1 MDVTGEFRIE
11 APRARVWRGLND
23 TEVLKQ
29 CIPGCREI
37 VRLSE
42 TELEATAVL
51 KVGPVKAPFKG
62 KVTLSDLDP
71 PKSYRIA
78 GEGKGGVAGFARGEA
93 LVSLA
98 DADGATVL
106 TYTASATV
114 GGKLAQVG
122 QRLLDATANKMAAD
136 FFGKFAEAI
145 DDLGDEEPA
154 DDIEPAGEIEPTA
167 VPDEAAT
174 APEAAA
180 PGLPTWAWVTGVLAV
195 VAGLLAYFGTRGN

>member
-11 APRARVWRGLND
+11 APRERVWRGLND

-37 VRLSE
+37 ERLSE

-51 KVGPVKAPFKG
+51 KVGPVKATFKG

-71 PKSYRIA
+71 PNSYRIT

-98 DADGATVL
+98 DDGGATVL
-106 TYTASATV
+106 TYTATATV

-136 FFGKFAEAI
+136 FFGRFAEAI
-145 DDLGDEEPA
+145 DGLGD
-154 DDIEPAGEIEPTA
+154 DEPAGEIESTA
-167 VPDEAAT
+167 EPDEAAA

-180 PGLPTWAWVTGVLAV
+180 PGLPTWAWVTGVLVV
-195 VAGLLAYFGTRGN
+195 VAGLLAFFGTRGN

>member
-1 MDVTGEFRIE
+1 MDVKGEFRIE
-11 APRARVWRGLND
+11 APRERVWRGLND

-37 VRLSE
+37 ERLSE

-51 KVGPVKAPFKG
+51 KVGPVKATFKG

-71 PKSYRIA
+71 PNSYRIT

-98 DADGATVL
+98 DDGGATVL
-106 TYTASATV
+106 TYTATATV

-136 FFGKFAEAI
+136 FFGRFAEAI
-145 DDLGDEEPA
+145 GDLGDEEPA
-154 DDIEPAGEIEPTA
+154 AEPAAEPEQA
-167 VPDEAAT
+167 ASEA
-174 APEAAA
+174 PS
-180 PGLPTWAWVTGVLAV
+180 PGLPTWAWVTGVLVV

>member
-23 TEVLKQ
+23 TEMLKQ

-71 PKSYRIA
+71 PNSYRIT

-106 TYTASATV
+106 TYTATATV

-136 FFGKFAEAI
+136 FFGRFAEAI
-145 DDLGDEEPA
+145 DDLGDEAAEA
-154 DDIEPAGEIEPTA
+154 VEAA
-167 VPDEAAT
+167 VPTGDAEP
-174 APEAAA
+174 PEAAA

-195 VAGLLAYFGTRGN
+195 VAGLLAFFGTRGN

>member
-11 APRARVWRGLND
+11 APRERVWRGLND

-37 VRLSE
+37 ERLSE

-51 KVGPVKAPFKG
+51 KVGPVKATFKG

-71 PKSYRIA
+71 PNSYRIT

-98 DADGATVL
+98 DDGGATVL
-106 TYTASATV
+106 TYTATATV

-136 FFGKFAEAI
+136 FFGRFAEAI
-145 DDLGDEEPA
+145 GDLGDEEPA
-154 DDIEPAGEIEPTA
+154 AEPAAEPEQA
-167 VPDEAAT
+167 ASEA
-174 APEAAA
+174 PS
-180 PGLPTWAWVTGVLAV
+180 PGLPTWAWVTGVLVV

>member
-1 MDVTGEFRIE
+1 MDVNGEFRIQ
-11 APRARVWRGLND
+11 APRERVWRGLND

-37 VRLSE
+37 ERLSE

-51 KVGPVKAPFKG
+51 KVGPVKATFKG

-71 PKSYRIA
+71 PNSYRIT

-98 DADGATVL
+98 DDGGATVL
-106 TYTASATV
+106 TYTATATV

-136 FFGKFAEAI
+136 FFGRFAEAI
-145 DDLGDEEPA
+145 GDLGDEEPA
-154 DDIEPAGEIEPTA
+154 AEPAAEPEQA
-167 VPDEAAT
+167 ASEA
-174 APEAAA
+174 PS
-180 PGLPTWAWVTGVLAV
+180 PGLPTWAWVTGVLVV

>member
-11 APRARVWRGLND
+11 APRTRVWRGLND
-23 TEVLKQ
+23 TEILKQ

-37 VRLSE
+37 ERLSE

-62 KVTLSDLDP
+62 KVTLSDLDTP
-71 PKSYRIA
+71 NSYRIA

-106 TYTASATV
+106 TYTATATV

-136 FFGKFAEAI
+136 FFGKFAEVI
-145 DDLGDEEPA
+145 DDLGDAEAA
-154 DDIEPAGEIEPTA
+154 DDIEPAAEPEGEQ
-167 VPDEAAT
+167 AAS
-174 APEAAA
+174 EAAA
-180 PGLPTWAWVTGVLAV
+180 SGLPTWAWVTGVLAV
-195 VAGLLAYFGTRGN
+195 VAGLLVIFGTRGN

>member
-106 TYTASATV
+106 TYTATATV

-122 QRLLDATANKMAAD
+122 QRLLDATAGKMAAD
-136 FFGKFAEAI
+136 FFGKFADALDTLS
-145 DDLGDEEPA
+145 DDDPA
-154 DDIEPAGEIEPTA
+154 DAIEPAAEFDGGDSAAETA
-167 VPDEAAT
+167 T
-174 APEAAA
+174 
-180 PGLPTWAWVTGVLAV
+180 PGLPTWVWVTGVLAV
-195 VAGLLAYFGTRGN
+195 VAGLLAYFGARGN

>member
-1 MDVTGEFRIE
+1 MDVNGEFRIA

-37 VRLSE
+37 ERLSE

-51 KVGPVKAPFKG
+51 KVGPVKATFKG

-71 PKSYRIA
+71 PNSYRIT

-98 DADGATVL
+98 DDGGATVL
-106 TYTASATV
+106 TYTATATV

-136 FFGKFAEAI
+136 FFGRFAEAI
-145 DDLGDEEPA
+145 GDLGDEEPA
-154 DDIEPAGEIEPTA
+154 AEPAAEPEQA
-167 VPDEAAT
+167 ASEA
-174 APEAAA
+174 PS
-180 PGLPTWAWVTGVLAV
+180 PGLPTWAWVTGVLVV

>member
-1 MDVTGEFRIE
+1 MDLTGEFRIA

-23 TEVLKQ
+23 TEVLKR

-37 VRLSE
+37 ERLSE

-51 KVGPVKAPFKG
+51 KVGPVKATFKG

-71 PKSYRIA
+71 PNSYRIT

-98 DADGATVL
+98 DDGDATVL
-106 TYTASATV
+106 SYTATATV

-136 FFGKFAEAI
+136 FFGRFAEAM
-145 DDLGDEEPA
+145 DDFSDAEAA
-154 DDIEPAGEIEPTA
+154 DDIEPAAE
-167 VPDEAAT
+167 PDEAAT

-180 PGLPTWAWVTGVLAV
+180 PGLPTWLWVTGVLAV
-195 VAGLLAYFGTRGN
+195 VAGLLAYFGTLGN

>member
-1 MDVTGEFRIE
+1 MDITGEFRIE
-11 APRARVWRGLND
+11 APRERVWRGLND

-37 VRLSE
+37 ERLSE

-51 KVGPVKAPFKG
+51 KVGPVKATFKG

-71 PKSYRIA
+71 PNSYRIT

-98 DADGATVL
+98 DDGGATLL
-106 TYTASATV
+106 TYTATATV

-136 FFGKFAEAI
+136 FFGRFAEAI
-145 DDLGDEEPA
+145 DDLGDEDPA
-154 DDIEPAGEIEPTA
+154 DDTEAAAE
-167 VPDEAAT
+167 PDEAAP

-180 PGLPTWAWVTGVLAV
+180 PGLPTWAWVTGVLVV
-195 VAGLLAYFGTRGN
+195 VAGLLAFFGTRGN

>member
-1 MDVTGEFRIE
+1 MDVTGQFRIE
-11 APRARVWRGLND
+11 APRARVWRGHND
-23 TEVLKQ
+23 TEILKQ

-37 VRLSE
+37 ERLSE

-51 KVGPVKAPFKG
+51 KVGPVKATFKG

-71 PKSYRIA
+71 PNSYRIT

-98 DADGATVL
+98 DADGATLL
-106 TYTASATV
+106 TYSATATV

-154 DDIEPAGEIEPTA
+154 DDTEPAAE
-167 VPDEAAT
+167 PDEAAT

-180 PGLPTWAWVTGVLAV
+180 AGLPTWAWVTGVLAV

>member
-37 VRLSE
+37 ERLSE

-51 KVGPVKAPFKG
+51 KVGPVKATFKG

-71 PKSYRIA
+71 PNSYRIV

-98 DADGATVL
+98 DDGGATVL
-106 TYTASATV
+106 TYTATATV

-136 FFGKFAEAI
+136 FFGRFAEVI

-154 DDIEPAGEIEPTA
+154 GDIEPAAE
-167 VPDEAAT
+167 PDEVAT

-195 VAGLLAYFGTRGN
+195 VAGLLAFFGTRGN

>member
-1 MDVTGEFRIE
+1 MDVTGEFRIA
-11 APRARVWRGLND
+11 APRERVWRGLND
-23 TEVLKQ
+23 TAVLKQ

-37 VRLSE
+37 ERLSE

-51 KVGPVKAPFKG
+51 KVGPVKATFKG

-71 PKSYRIA
+71 PNSYRIT

-98 DADGATVL
+98 DDGGATVL
-106 TYTASATV
+106 TYTATATV

-136 FFGKFAEAI
+136 FFGRFAEAI
-145 DDLGDEEPA
+145 GDLGDEEPA
-154 DDIEPAGEIEPTA
+154 AEPAAEPEQA
-167 VPDEAAT
+167 ASEA
-174 APEAAA
+174 PS
-180 PGLPTWAWVTGVLAV
+180 PGLPTWAWVTGVLVV

>member
-1 MDVTGEFRIE
+1 MDITGEFRIE
-11 APRARVWRGLND
+11 APRERVWRGLND

-37 VRLSE
+37 ERLSE

-51 KVGPVKAPFKG
+51 KVGPVKATFKG

-71 PKSYRIA
+71 PNSYRIT

-98 DADGATVL
+98 DDGGATVL
-106 TYTASATV
+106 TYTATATV

-122 QRLLDATANKMAAD
+122 QRLLDATAGKMAAD
-136 FFGKFAEAI
+136 FFGKFSDAI
-145 DDLGDEEPA
+145 IDLDDEDE
-154 DDIEPAGEIEPTA
+154 G
-167 VPDEAAT
+167 
-174 APEAAA
+174 AA
-180 PGLPTWAWVTGVLAV
+180 PPAEPEGDQTVSEVAASGLPTWAWVTGVLVV
-195 VAGLLAYFGTRGN
+195 VAGLLAYFGTRGG

>member
-1 MDVTGEFRIE
+1 MDITGEFRIE
-11 APRARVWRGLND
+11 APRERVWRGLND
-23 TEVLKQ
+23 TEVLRQ

-37 VRLSE
+37 ERLSE
-42 TELEATAVL
+42 TELEASVVL

-71 PKSYRIA
+71 PTSYRIS

-98 DADGATVL
+98 DADGNATLL
-106 TYTASATV
+106 TYSATATV

-122 QRLLDATANKMAAD
+122 QRLLDATAGKLAAD

-145 DDLGDEEPA
+145 AELGDEDE
-154 DDIEPAGEIEPTA
+154 
-167 VPDEAAT
+167 EAAPPT
-174 APEAAA
+174 APEGDQAVSEAAA
-180 PGLPTWAWVTGVLAV
+180 SGLPTWAWVSGVLV
-195 VAGLLAYFGTRGN
+195 VIAGLLAFFGTRGN

>member
-1 MDVTGEFRIE
+1 MDITGEFRIE
-11 APRARVWRGLND
+11 APRERVWRGLND

-37 VRLSE
+37 ERLSE

-51 KVGPVKAPFKG
+51 KVGPVKATFKG

-71 PKSYRIA
+71 PNSYRIT

-98 DADGATVL
+98 DDGGATVL
-106 TYTASATV
+106 SYTATATV

-136 FFGKFAEAI
+136 FFGKFAEVI
-145 DDLGDEEPA
+145 DDLGDAEAADDTEPA
-154 DDIEPAGEIEPTA
+154 AE
-167 VPDEAAT
+167 PDEAAT

-195 VAGLLAYFGTRGN
+195 VAGLLAFFGTRGN

>member
-1 MDVTGEFRIE
+1 MDLTGEFRIA

-37 VRLSE
+37 ERLSE

-51 KVGPVKAPFKG
+51 KVGPVKATFKG

-71 PKSYRIA
+71 PNSYRIT

-98 DADGATVL
+98 DADGGATLL
-106 TYTASATV
+106 TYTATATV

-136 FFGKFAEAI
+136 FFGRFAEVI

-154 DDIEPAGEIEPTA
+154 AEPAAEPEQA
-167 VPDEAAT
+167 ASEA
-174 APEAAA
+174 PS
-180 PGLPTWAWVTGVLAV
+180 PGLPTWAWVTGVLVV

>member
-1 MDVTGEFRIE
+1 MDVTGEFRIA
-11 APRARVWRGLND
+11 APRERVWRGLND

-37 VRLSE
+37 ERLSE

-51 KVGPVKAPFKG
+51 KVGPVKATFKG

-71 PKSYRIA
+71 PNSYRIT

-98 DADGATVL
+98 DDGGATVL
-106 TYTASATV
+106 TYTATATV

-136 FFGKFAEAI
+136 FFGRFAEAI
-145 DDLGDEEPA
+145 GDLGDEEPA
-154 DDIEPAGEIEPTA
+154 AEPAAEPEQA
-167 VPDEAAT
+167 ASEA
-174 APEAAA
+174 PS
-180 PGLPTWAWVTGVLAV
+180 PGLPTWAWVTGVLVV

>member
-1 MDVTGEFRIE
+1 MDVTGEFRIA

-37 VRLSE
+37 ERLSE

-51 KVGPVKAPFKG
+51 KVGPVKATFKG

-71 PKSYRIA
+71 PNSYRIT

-98 DADGATVL
+98 DDGGATVL
-106 TYTASATV
+106 TYTATATV

-136 FFGKFAEAI
+136 FFGRFAEAI
-145 DDLGDEEPA
+145 DELGDEEPA
-154 DDIEPAGEIEPTA
+154 AEPAAEPEQA
-167 VPDEAAT
+167 ASEA
-174 APEAAA
+174 PS
-180 PGLPTWAWVTGVLAV
+180 PGLPTWAWVTGVLVV

>member
-1 MDVTGEFRIE
+1 MDIAGEFRIE

-37 VRLSE
+37 ERLSE

-51 KVGPVKAPFKG
+51 KVGPVKATFKG

-71 PKSYRIA
+71 PNSYRIT

-98 DADGATVL
+98 DDGGATVL
-106 TYTASATV
+106 TYTATATV

-136 FFGKFAEAI
+136 FFGKIAEVI
-145 DDLGDEEPA
+145 DDLGDAEPDDDTEPA
-154 DDIEPAGEIEPTA
+154 AEPEGEQ
-167 VPDEAAT
+167 AAS
-174 APEAAA
+174 EAAA

-195 VAGLLAYFGTRGN
+195 VAGLLAFFGTRGN

>member
-1 MDVTGEFRIE
+1 MDITGEFRIE
-11 APRARVWRGLND
+11 APRERVWRGLND

-37 VRLSE
+37 ERLSE

-51 KVGPVKAPFKG
+51 KVGPVKATFKG

-71 PKSYRIA
+71 PNSYRIT

-106 TYTASATV
+106 TYTATATV

-136 FFGKFAEAI
+136 FFGRFAEAI
-145 DDLGDEEPA
+145 DDLGDEAAE
-154 DDIEPAGEIEPTA
+154 A
-167 VPDEAAT
+167 VEAA
-174 APEAAA
+174 APTGEAEPPEAA
-180 PGLPTWAWVTGVLAV
+180 PGLPTWAWVTGVLVV
-195 VAGLLAYFGTRGN
+195 VAGLLAFFGTRGN

>member
-29 CIPGCREI
+29 CIPGCRAIE
-37 VRLSE
+37 RLSE

-71 PKSYRIA
+71 PNSYRIT

-106 TYTASATV
+106 TYTATATV

-122 QRLLDATANKMAAD
+122 QRLLDATARKMAAD
-136 FFGKFAEAI
+136 FFGKFSEAMA
-145 DDLGDEEPA
+145 DLGDEEPA
-154 DDIEPAGEIEPTA
+154 GDIEPAAEPEGEQ
-167 VPDEAAT
+167 AAS
-174 APEAAA
+174 EAAA
-180 PGLPTWAWVTGVLAV
+180 SGLPTWVWVTGVLAV
-195 VAGLLAYFGTRGN
+195 VAGLLAVFGTRGN